1 MTTWHKNHSA
11 LDLQGTFML
20 NIAWCLGDA
29 TCIRHSFVFPLFL
42 YGVHLPTQE
51 PALGPGFTVL
61 LWKTAMLLWPM
72 AELSKVGG
80 WVLARDAHARTQL
93 WLFLFF
99 HVREATR
106 ALHSRCGH
114 CLEGLQISLG
124 SQSQDSGQGRWT
136 RWAWLHWGMLG
147 AGREMAV
154 WGEARGERT
163 GKKRRWGS
171 AWEGWL
177 EGSTGKIGCLVLPL
191 IWSSVLRLP
200 TK

>member
-93 WLFLFF
+93 
-99 HVREATR
+99 
-106 ALHSRCGH
+106 
-114 CLEGLQISLG
+114 
-124 SQSQDSGQGRWT
+124 
-136 RWAWLHWGMLG
+136 
-147 AGREMAV
+147 
-154 WGEARGERT
+154 
-163 GKKRRWGS
+163 
-171 AWEGWL
+171 
-177 EGSTGKIGCLVLPL
+177 
-191 IWSSVLRLP
+191 
-200 TK
+200 

>member
-1 MTTWHKNHSA
+1 MTTWHKNHRA

-124 SQSQDSGQGRWT
+124 SQSQDSGRDGGPDGRGCTGECWGQAE
-136 RWAWLHWGMLG
+136 RWRYGGRQEEKELAKRGDG
-147 AGREMAV
+147 GQRGKAG
-154 WGEARGERT
+154 
-163 GKKRRWGS
+163 
-171 AWEGWL
+171 
-177 EGSTGKIGCLVLPL
+177 
-191 IWSSVLRLP
+191 
-200 TK
+200 